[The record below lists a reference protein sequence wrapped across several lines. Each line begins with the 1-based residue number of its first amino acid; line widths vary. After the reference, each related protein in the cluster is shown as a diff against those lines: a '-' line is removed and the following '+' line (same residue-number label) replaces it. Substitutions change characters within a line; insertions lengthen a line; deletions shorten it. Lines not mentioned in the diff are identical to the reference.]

1 MTHGSWATNR
11 SWSSISQGWSIT
23 RSRLKSLSREPVR
36 VVRLHGQSSRPTS
49 THQNRWYT
57 WLLPKFQPRSK
68 PHSIGKT
75 LGHSKHN
82 WTSPRH
88 HWNPPPGCKC
98 LDIIA
103 RATKTLAESRHRG
116 PLLFDSKTGS
126 KTLLMC
132 QRHSQNCLA

>member
-1 MTHGSWATNR
+1 MPWRKLLTFLGLFLNLVGVA
-11 SWSSISQGWSIT
+11 
-23 RSRLKSLSREPVR
+23 LFFL
-36 VVRLHGQSSRPTS
+36 RPTS

-57 WLLPKFQPRSK
+57 WLLAKFRPRSK

-82 WTSPRH
+82 WTSLRH
-88 HWNPPPGCKC
+88 HWNSPPGCKC

-132 QRHSQNCLA
+132 QRHSQN